1 MQLHS
6 DDVLVQNR
14 DVWDLLSG
22 RRVSLVKVLDE
33 FSGAENVI
41 QVERSCQSRIVFIDI
56 PVLIV
61 LFEARQEL
69 VNLRFGQ
76 WLAVLIVGTAFLA
89 SFATNVLLKERFAC
103 QGADLILRLHEN
115 TVEVY
120 HC

>member
-1 MQLHS
+1 MQLYS
-6 DDVLVQNR
+6 DDVLVQDR
-14 DVWDLLSG
+14 DVWDLLCR
-22 RRVSLVKVLDE
+22 RRVSIIEVLDE

-41 QVERSCQSRIVFIDI
+41 QVERSRQSRVVFIDI

-89 SFATNVLLKERFAC
+89 SFATNVLLE
-103 QGADLILRLHEN
+103 E
-115 TVEVY
+115 
-120 HC
+120 

>member
-56 PVLIV
+56 PVFLV
-61 LFEARQEL
+61 FCEARQEL
-69 VNLRFGQ
+69 VNFCLSQ
-76 WLAVLIVGTAFLA
+76 WLAILIVGAALLA
-89 SFATNVLLKERFAC
+89 SFATDILLEERLAS
-103 QGADLILRLHEN
+103 QRADLILWLDKN